1 MKPVMYNVIWV
12 IDYIGDSCF
21 EATISPSS
29 DFVEDFSN
37 YSIIDVD
44 LIKLRSTIEELT
56 QKTIDYFD
64 HYGKIMEYLNIQY
77 EFTEEAMSYYER
89 HYERQANTAS
99 CLGCLFRV
107 ALIWFIIHYGIIL
120 VKWIILNVWPIIKT
134 TIILM
139 TLKLHS

>member
-1 MKPVMYNVIWV
+1 MYNVIWV
-12 IDYIGDSCF
+12 IDYIGDHCF
-21 EATISPSS
+21 KATISPSS

-56 QKTIDYFD
+56 RKTIDYFD

-77 EFTEEAMSYYER
+77 EFTEEAIS

-107 ALIWFIIHYGIIL
+107 ALIWVIIHYGIIL
-120 VKWIILNVWPIIKT
+120 VKWLILNVWPIIKT
-134 TIILM
+134 STILM
-139 TLKLHS
+139 TLNLHL

>member
-1 MKPVMYNVIWV
+1 MYNVIWV
-12 IDYIGDSCF
+12 IDYIGDRCF
-21 EATISPSS
+21 KATISPSS

-56 QKTIDYFD
+56 QKTIDYSD
-64 HYGKIMEYLNIQY
+64 HYGKIIEYLNIQY

-89 HYERQANTAS
+89 HYERQANTVS

-120 VKWIILNVWPIIKT
+120 VKWLILNVWPIIKT
-134 TIILM
+134 TVILM
-139 TLKLHS
+139 TLKLHL

>member
-1 MKPVMYNVIWV
+1 MYNVIWV
-12 IDYIGDSCF
+12 IDYIGDRCF
-21 EATISPSS
+21 KATISPSS

-37 YSIIDVD
+37 YSIIEVD

-56 QKTIDYFD
+56 RKTIDYSD

-120 VKWIILNVWPIIKT
+120 VKWLILNVWPIIKT
-134 TIILM
+134 TVILM
-139 TLKLHS
+139 TLKLHL

>member
-1 MKPVMYNVIWV
+1 MYNVIWV
-12 IDYIGDSCF
+12 IDYIGDRCF
-21 EATISPSS
+21 KATISPSS

-56 QKTIDYFD
+56 QKTIDYSD
-64 HYGKIMEYLNIQY
+64 PYGKIMEYLNIQY

-89 HYERQANTAS
+89 QQTSYENQVNTAS

-107 ALIWFIIHYGIIL
+107 ALIWVIIHYGIIL

-139 TLKLHS
+139 TLKLHL

>member
-1 MKPVMYNVIWV
+1 MYNVIWV
-12 IDYIGDSCF
+12 IDYIGDRCF
-21 EATISPSS
+21 KATISPSS

-56 QKTIDYFD
+56 QKTIDYSD

-89 HYERQANTAS
+89 HYERQANTVS
-99 CLGCLFRV
+99 CLGGLFRV

-120 VKWIILNVWPIIKT
+120 VKWLILNVWPIIKT
-134 TIILM
+134 TVILM
-139 TLKLHS
+139 TLKLHL